1 MLILHAGARLLL
13 GLLPV
18 LVFLAALVLLD
29 SYKLM
34 RPRRVV
40 ALLAVGGVIAV
51 VSLALNRALTDP
63 LGLDRAQV
71 ARYLAPII
79 EEVLKA
85 IPVIALVVRRRVG
98 FLVDAAITGFAVGA
112 GFAAVENLHYFV
124 ALGPSSLVLW
134 VVRGFG
140 TALMH
145 GSVTAITAV
154 LAKLLADRH
163 GSTSVWVFLP
173 GLLLAIVLHSAF
185 NHFFLSP
192 NVTTVILLVVIPAFF
207 VALFHFSELRTRD
220 WLGAGFDSDQEL
232 LELIHS
238 GQVATSRIG
247 AYLAELTERFPP
259 TVVVD
264 MLCLLRLRLEL
275 SIQAKGMLLM
285 REAGFPVE
293 PDPEVGAKFAEL
305 RFLEH
310 SIGPTGLLA
319 MAPFFHFSDRDL
331 WQYHMLGDS
340 SK

>member
-1 MLILHAGARLLL
+1 MGVFHAGARLLL

-18 LVFLAALVLLD
+18 LVFLVALVLLD
-29 SYKLM
+29 SFKLM

-40 ALLAVGGVIAV
+40 VLLAAGGGIAIAG
-51 VSLALNRALTDP
+51 LALNRVLADP
-63 LGLDRAQV
+63 LGLDRVQV
-71 ARYLAPII
+71 ARYLAPTV
-79 EEVLKA
+79 EELLKS
-85 IPVIALVVRRRVG
+85 IPVIALVARRRVG
-98 FLVDAAITGFAVGA
+98 FLVDAAIAGFAVGA

-145 GSVTAITAV
+145 GSVTAIMAV

-163 GSTSVWVFLP
+163 GCSRAWVYVP
-173 GLLLAIVLHSAF
+173 GLVLAVALHSLF
-185 NHFFLSP
+185 NHFLLSP
-192 NVTTVILLVVIPAFF
+192 SVSTVMLLIAIPVFF

-238 GQVATSRIG
+238 GQITTSRIG
-247 AYLAELTERFPP
+247 AYLAELTGRFPP

-285 REAGFPVE
+285 REAGFPVK
-293 PDPEVGAKFAEL
+293 PDPEVEAKFAEL

-331 WQYHMLGDS
+331 WQYHVLGDR
-340 SK
+340 